1 MLRMETPVA
10 DQALRDSNASMAA
23 NWLMRGVKAEGLKSV
38 TQNAAPVPLPDTQ
51 PRIAPEPQANPVPS
65 RDWSSALD
73 LIQEATEAISISEER
88 AADLEAQL
96 HQVTTN
102 ANEEIRQLSAKVA
115 ASERRAQKAEERAR
129 SAEAR
134 ASEAETWLVRM
145 HDAVL
150 NGFGRKSRAA
160 TQRIEAGSRDASASE
175 SASEA

>member
-1 MLRMETPVA
+1 MA
-10 DQALRDSNASMAA
+10 DQALKDSNSSVASTL
-23 NWLMRGVKAEGLKSV
+23 LMRGLMGEGLKSV
-38 TQNAAPVPLPDTQ
+38 TQEAAANSASATQ
-51 PRIAPEPQANPVPS
+51 PRSVPEPQTNPVPA

-96 HQVTTN
+96 QQVTTN
-102 ANEEIRQLSAKVA
+102 ANEEIRQLNAKVA
-115 ASERRAQKAEERAR
+115 AAERRAHKAEERAR

-150 NGFGRKSRAA
+150 NGFGRKSRGA
-160 TQRIEAGSRDASASE
+160 SRRPETNGRDPSE
-175 SASEA
+175 SERPPVS